1 LGNMRLESQS
11 VANILGFLCST
22 NSMKRSIRLTVLLIM
37 LISLIFIVRGV
48 PENNIPYPE
57 LQQTDTLRG
66 FSGRPIP
73 YNEVLLAY
81 RSWFNFKVII
91 YNDLNNVLSDNEF
104 RALDFDAI
112 KKSTGA
118 TLVIPNGYRYWVL
131 DKIEGTKIAPRRT
144 LNNHEFL
151 VPGFVTISV
160 LDAISRKP
168 YKPKTVNRDT
178 IYTYFANTKVYRLID
193 PSGKV
198 YTMQSATR
206 AIDSN
211 QTIDQLDQLGSKLS
225 LPSGWSFRID
235 VLEKDLILPSYGQT
249 QIIQDEFQNTYQ
261 HSL

>member
-1 LGNMRLESQS
+1 MRKIFNI
-11 VANILGFLCST
+11 VALLTFL
-22 NSMKRSIRLTVLLIM
+22 IGLVYLL
-37 LISLIFIVRGV
+37 RGV
-48 PENNIPYPE
+48 PDSRIPYPE

-104 RALDFDAI
+104 SALDFDAI

-144 LNNHEFL
+144 LDNHEFL

-206 AIDSN
+206 AIDRN

-235 VLEKDLILPSYGQT
+235 VLEKDLILPSNGQT

>member
-1 LGNMRLESQS
+1 
-11 VANILGFLCST
+11 
-22 NSMKRSIRLTVLLIM
+22 MKRSFRLTVLLIM
-37 LISLIFIVRGV
+37 LIGLIFIVRGV

-66 FSGRPIP
+66 YSGRPIP

-91 YNDLNNVLSDNEF
+91 YNDLNNVLSDDEF
-104 RALDFDAI
+104 SALDFDAI

>member
-1 LGNMRLESQS
+1 MRKIFNI
-11 VANILGFLCST
+11 VAL
-22 NSMKRSIRLTVLLIM
+22 LTLLIG
-37 LISLIFIVRGV
+37 LVYLLREV
-48 PENNIPYPE
+48 PDSRIPYPE

-91 YNDLNNVLSDNEF
+91 YNDLNNVLSDDEF
-104 RALDFDAI
+104 SALDFDAI

-131 DKIEGTKIAPRRT
+131 DKIEGRKIAPRRT

-168 YKPKTVNRDT
+168 YEPKTVNRDT

-206 AIDSN
+206 AIDRN

-235 VLEKDLILPSYGQT
+235 TLKEDLILPSNGQA

-261 HSL
+261 RSL